1 MKTVFLREKKK
12 HRLNLELF
20 IAKRLIKGKQHKI
33 SISAPIIKIAI
44 AAIALGI
51 LMMLIAVATGVG
63 LKYKIREKIAAFN
76 GHIQIY
82 NYDNNNSEV
91 SVIPVSLEQDFYPD
105 FNLVEGVRHIQAV
118 ATKAGIIRT
127 EDTFEGIIAKGVGE
141 DYDWTAFED
150 FLIRGELPD
159 YSSKLNSEVL
169 MSALMASRLQ
179 MDVGDEFFTFFLKEE
194 DPSKIPNQRKFKI
207 TGIFDSGFE
216 EFDGT
221 YIITDI
227 RHIQRMNQWE
237 NNEVGNFEVFLTD
250 FDNIEEKSAEIYGQT
265 LSTLD
270 TQTIK
275 NKYYKIF
282 EWIGLFDFNIGI
294 IIGIMIIVGGIN
306 MITALLVLIL
316 ERTPMIGVLKA
327 LGAANWSIR
336 KVFLYNAA
344 YLILIGLFWGNLLGL
359 GLIWFQDRFRYFQFP
374 NPQEYYID
382 YIPVYMDLPTILFL
396 NAGVL
401 LLCMLMLLI
410 PSHIIT
416 RISPVKAI
424 KFD

>member
-1 MKTVFLREKKK
+1 M
-12 HRLNLELF
+12 NLELF
-20 IAKRLIKGKQHKI
+20 IAKRLVKGKQHKS

-51 LMMLIAVATGVG
+51 LMMLIAIATGVG
-63 LKYKIREKIAAFN
+63 LKMKIREKIAAFN

-82 NYDNNNSEV
+82 NYDNNASDV
-91 SVIPVSLEQDFYPD
+91 SVIPVSIQQEFYPNFD
-105 FNLVEGVRHIQAV
+105 LVEGVSHIQAV

-127 EDTFEGIIAKGVGE
+127 TDTFEGIIAKGVGK
-141 DYDWTAFED
+141 DYDWTAFAD
-150 FLIRGELPD
+150 FLVEGQLPD
-159 YSSKLNSEVL
+159 YTGELNTEVL
-169 MSALMASRLQ
+169 MSSLMARRLELS
-179 MDVGDEFFTFFLKEE
+179 VGDTFYTFFLKGE
-194 DPSKIPNQRKFKI
+194 DPSKIPNQRKFMI
-207 TGIFDSGFE
+207 TGIYDSGFE

-221 YIITDI
+221 YILVDM
-227 RHIQRMNQWE
+227 RHIQRMNQWSE
-237 NNEVGNFEVFLTD
+237 DEVGNFEIFLND
-250 FDNIEEKSAEIYGQT
+250 FDAIDEKSEEIYGKT
-265 LSTLD
+265 LSNLD

-282 EWIGLFDFNIGI
+282 EWIGLFDFNIAI

-316 ERTPMIGVLKA
+316 ERTPMIGILKA

-344 YLILIGLFWGNLLGL
+344 YLIVIGLFWGNLLGL
-359 GLIWFQDRFRYFQFP
+359 GLIWVQDRFRVFKFP

-382 YIPVYMDLPTILFL
+382 YIPVYIDLPTILLL

-401 LLCMLMLLI
+401 FLCMLMLLV

-416 RISPVKAI
+416 KITPVRAI